1 MFFIF
6 GLRKKP
12 GSRGP
17 VFSSQC
23 YHCKNHVDW
32 IHFKVT
38 DWFELFFIP
47 LLPFRS
53 EHYLACEIC
62 GYAVPLDGEESR
74 GVETL
79 DQMDAG
85 TRQEWVDYLVEHVE
99 DHQFGNMSETQRN
112 WHREQKSRGP
122 DPS

>member
-6 GLRKKP
+6 GMRKKAASQ
-12 GSRGP
+12 GA
-17 VFSSQC
+17 VLSSKC
-23 YHCKNHVDW
+23 FHCKNHVDW
-32 IHFKVT
+32 THFKVT
-38 DWFELFFIP
+38 NWLELFFIP
-47 LLPFRS
+47 VLPFNS
-53 EHYLACEIC
+53 EHFLACEIC

-85 TRQEWVDYLVEHVE
+85 VRREWIDYLTGHIE

-112 WHREQKSRGP
+112 WHREQKSGGP